1 MRAYISVSYSNRKN
15 IKNVLNVITEVLQDT
30 GIIPFVFIDAY
41 SFSTSEE
48 KQMMA
53 KAMLDID
60 SSDLLIAEVSDK
72 AIGIGVEAG
81 YAKAKGK
88 PIIYLRHTDAEHS
101 TTLAGISDYQIIYQ
115 SVEDLR
121 INLGMMLRQI
131 TGKQKPP
138 L

>member
-1 MRAYISVSYSNRKN
+1 MRAYISVSNSNRKN
-15 IKNVLNVITEVLQDT
+15 IKDVLNIITEVLQLT
-30 GIIPFVFIDAY
+30 GIIPFVFVDAY
-41 SFSTSEE
+41 SFISSEE

-88 PIIYLRHTDAEHS
+88 PVIYLRHTDAEHS
-101 TTLAGISDYQIIYQ
+101 TTLAGTSDYQIIYR

-121 INLGMMLRQI
+121 TNLGMMLLQI
-131 TGKQKPP
+131 TNK
-138 L
+138 

>member
-1 MRAYISVSYSNRKN
+1 MRAYISVSYSRRKN
-15 IKNVLNVITEVLQDT
+15 IKDVLNVITEVLQDT

-53 KAMLDID
+53 KAMLNID

-88 PIIYLRHTDAEHS
+88 PIIYLRHTDA
-101 TTLAGISDYQIIYQ
+101 
-115 SVEDLR
+115 
-121 INLGMMLRQI
+121 
-131 TGKQKPP
+131 
-138 L
+138 